1 GPSGTRRGCQPDSGK
16 PTVEQPT
23 KLRGLWGESPL
34 PSIAWFGRPAASAPV
49 KVTTQVVLEGKTH
62 GCPVVRATAVGEIW
76 VASKPGG
83 LNARNGDDLENFPA
97 RNLFK
102 RNSAASRPHLRTV

>member
-1 GPSGTRRGCQPDSGK
+1 MQITDCQPDSGN

-23 KLRGLWGESPL
+23 KLRVLWGESPL
-34 PSIAWFGRPAASAPV
+34 PSIAWFGRLAYPMPV
-49 KVTTQVVLEGKTH
+49 PVTTQGLLGRKSH
-62 GCPVVRATAVGEIW
+62 SCPTVDAVAVGEIW

-83 LNARNGDDLENFPA
+83 LNGRNGDDLENFLA

-102 RNSAASRPHLRTV
+102 RNSADSRPHLRTV